1 MRPAHF
7 VRLLTFAAA
16 VAVSAGA
23 AQAQICNAHYPQR
36 ATGAACSSSNA
47 AGHITRPTDGVVV
60 CCLRPPQSSSGG
72 RTTYQGSSQ
81 QNRYAA
87 GMAAAGMALGIFAD
101 IIQMLESAESESS
114 EEDYRA
120 ELAARVE
127 GERIDA
133 KRTAAAWNYSGLQQA
148 KIDDF
153 VSAEA
158 HLSAAIKYAIDGY
171 DDEGEELYRR
181 NREIVRSQWYLKE
194 ALALK
199 AEGNIAGAEQYLR
212 RASNAASSAKR
223 KDLEQRILAYR
234 RDLHAS
240 SPKTRAEP
248 FRERTSCVIVN
259 GQQMCD

>member
-1 MRPAHF
+1 MA
-7 VRLLTFAAA
+7 AAA
-16 VAVSAGA
+16 VSASDA
-23 AQAQICNAHYPQR
+23 HAQICNAHYPQR
-36 ATGAACSSSNA
+36 ATGAACSGANA
-47 AGHITRPTDGVVV
+47 TAHITRPSDGVVT
-60 CCLRPPQSSSGG
+60 CCVRSPQSSAGT
-72 RTTYQGSSQ
+72 TTYSGTSQ

-87 GMAAAGMALGIFAD
+87 ALAAGGIALGIAAEFLR
-101 IIQMLESAESESS
+101 MLDSAESEAS

-120 ELAARVE
+120 ELQARIE
-127 GERIDA
+127 GERLDA

-158 HLSAAIKYAIDGY
+158 HLSAAIKHAIDAY
-171 DDEGEELYRR
+171 DHEGEELYKR
-181 NREIVRSQWYLKE
+181 NRDIVRAQWYLKE

-199 AEGNIAGAEQYLR
+199 AEKDFAGAEKYLL
-212 RASNAASSAKR
+212 RASHAASDAKR
-223 KDLEQRILAYR
+223 KDLEQKILAYR

-240 SPKTRAEP
+240 SPRGRTEP

>member
-1 MRPAHF
+1 MRPAQI

-16 VAVSAGA
+16 VAVSASA
-23 AQAQICNAHYPQR
+23 AHAQICNAHYPQR

-60 CCLRPPQSSSGG
+60 CCLRAPQSGQSRG
-72 RTTYQGSSQ
+72 TYQGSTQ

-87 GMAAAGMALGIFAD
+87 GLAAAGLALGIFSEFL
-101 IIQMLESAESESS
+101 QMLESAEAESS

-120 ELAARVE
+120 ELAARVQ
-127 GERIDA
+127 GERFDA

-181 NREIVRSQWYLKE
+181 NREIVRAQWHLKE

-199 AEGNIAGAEQYLR
+199 AEGNVAGAELYLR
-212 RASNAASSAKR
+212 RASNAASNAQR
-223 KDLEQRILAYR
+223 KDLEQKILAYR

-240 SPKTRAEP
+240 SPKARTEP
-248 FRERTSCVIVN
+248 FRERSSCVVVN
-259 GQQMCD
+259 GQQLCD